1 MVVEYNKVGNKILT
15 ITSELISE
23 LIALITV
30 AVDTFIFGWFFNIVT
45 EIEQVQFNI
54 L

>member
-1 MVVEYNKVGNKILT
+1 MVVEYNKVRNKILT

-23 LIALITV
+23 LIVLITV
-30 AVDTFIFGWFFNIVT
+30 AVDIFIFGQFFNIVT